1 MYAILKQDNSIG
13 DFETRNLPLSEL
25 VHEDFRHL
33 YIEIP
38 SNHTLKVGDIWHPD
52 TQEWEIVELPE
63 PEIIPEPEPEPIP
76 YQPTNAEVAQ
86 MISDLQADLI
96 IAGVI

>member
-1 MYAILKQDNSIG
+1 MSIQYAQFNEEGICICVGTPNITG
-13 DFETRNLPLSEL
+13 VIATEENLGQKY
-25 VHEDFRHL
+25 VDGVWEDV
-33 YIEIP
+33 P
-38 SNHTLKVGDIWHPD
+38 
-52 TQEWEIVELPE
+52 Q
-63 PEIIPEPEPEPIP
+63 PEPEPQP

>member
-1 MYAILKQDNSIG
+1 MYAILNTHNEIRA
-13 DFETRNLPLSEL
+13 FEERQLELNEL
-25 VHEDFRHL
+25 VHPDFQHL
-33 YIEIP
+33 YITIP
-38 SNHTLKVGDIWHPD
+38 EEHNLKVGDIWHPD

-63 PEIIPEPEPEPIP
+63 PEIIPEPEPQP

>member
-1 MYAILKQDNSIG
+1 MKYYKVKDSVNIESVKYEVMQTLYINDDIYMLLKNSNNI
-13 DFETRNLPLSEL
+13 T
-25 VHEDFRHL
+25 EDFM
-33 YIEIP
+33 EITKEEFEEVL
-38 SNHTLKVGDIWHPD
+38 SKTSIKTIN
-52 TQEWEIVELPE
+52 
-63 PEIIPEPEPEPIP
+63 P